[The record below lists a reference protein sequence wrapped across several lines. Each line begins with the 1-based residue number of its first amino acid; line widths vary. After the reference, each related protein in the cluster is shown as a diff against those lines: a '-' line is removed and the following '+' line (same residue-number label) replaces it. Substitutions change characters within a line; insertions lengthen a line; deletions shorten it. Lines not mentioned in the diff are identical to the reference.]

1 MGHDHGISELFEL
14 IAHQIGVK
22 QGQLL
27 FRVIRQ
33 KVTCTSVVVKS
44 VTGVNADGD
53 VVRFGIFIVSANPR
67 GGGRYATIRCLC
79 FRGSIRLSDCGR
91 TCGEKKTQAQKNG
104 GEKK

>member
-1 MGHDHGISELFEL
+1 MDP
-14 IAHQIGVK
+14 
-22 QGQLL
+22 QLL
-27 FRVIRQ
+27 EILGGRHSGVLAEHAAEPGVARVIRQ

-44 VTGVNADGD
+44 VTGINADGD

-67 GGGRYATIRCLC
+67 GGGRYATIRFLC